1 MIEYTIERVK
11 LGDEEELAYIQTE
24 SWNAGFKD
32 ILSEDVLQRY
42 TQVNKATEMY
52 RHILDQNIGNGYLLK
67 VEGKPHCIAWWDAT
81 REKDMPGYAEL
92 ICIHSLQNQWRKG
105 YGSKM
110 MDAVLHDVAAAG
122 YSKIMLWVFEAN
134 TRARRFYEVHGFA
147 ANGKAKRSLE
157 AIEVCYEKNLY
168 EQELSGRM

>member
-1 MIEYTIERVK
+1 
-11 LGDEEELAYIQTE
+11 
-24 SWNAGFKD
+24 
-32 ILSEDVLQRY
+32 
-42 TQVNKATEMY
+42 MY
-52 RHILDQNIGNGYLLK
+52 RMVGCH
-67 VEGKPHCIAWWDAT
+67 P
-81 REKDMPGYAEL
+81 REGYA
-92 ICIHSLQNQWRKG
+92 
-105 YGSKM
+105 SKM

-157 AIEVCYEKNLY
+157 ATEVCYEKNLY